1 MLEYS
6 GVISDEEITQIGK
19 ALADALK
26 NRREKLGLSKNSL
39 AQKAGVSVQSVSFI
53 EDGVNSPS
61 VSTLLRLCDA
71 LGVTPEKI
79 FKDSRNSK

>member
-1 MLEYS
+1 M
-6 GVISDEEITQIGK
+6 ISDEEITRIGK
-19 ALADALK
+19 ALAEALK
-26 NRREKLGLSKNSL
+26 NRREKQALSKNAL

-71 LGVTPEKI
+71 LETTPEKI
-79 FKDSRNSK
+79 FKEARKAD